1 MRWLRGHRGGSSI
14 GRSPG
19 TSVDLVDGGSV
30 DADLVVYALGHN
42 GRQPADQ
49 TAALIAEAARAG
61 LTYVPP
67 AFTADAD
74 LSALAPGQDVI
85 VRGMGLAAVDLVVLL
100 AEGRGGRFLR
110 DGRWR
115 AALRAVG
122 LRAAAAH
129 RLAPRGPLSLQGVVG
144 DSG

>member
-1 MRWLRGHRGGSSI
+1 M
-14 GRSPG
+14 SPP
-19 TSVDLVDGGSV
+19 T
-30 DADLVVYALGHN
+30 
-42 GRQPADQ
+42 RRP
-49 TAALIAEAARAG
+49 TLIADAARAG

-100 AEGRGGRFLR
+100 AEGRGGRFVR
-110 DGRWR
+110 EGDGD

-122 LRAAAAH
+122 PRAAAAH
-129 RLAPRGPLSLQGVVG
+129 RLAPRGALPLEGVVG